1 MKKAIIATLVSLF
14 TLNAFGQVPVNDKQ
28 KENQI
33 RSMERGHWDFS
44 PSWWYY
50 FLEKKYS
57 GASWHWK
64 WRGFKSHAVVE
75 FHESDSNVKGIG
87 ARREKQLAAQLLKK
101 SIVEKERQLIKELND
116 EEIVRAADRN
126 SNLVS
131 AKYQDLFHQMQ
142 NSIADGLTYCML
154 KSKGKLANSVKELT
168 NRNEVISANIA
179 YLNQTGV
186 GNELENAK
194 REKGLAKAKT
204 DMEDLLRKVISLS
217 RVAKA
222 FCE

>member
-1 MKKAIIATLVSLF
+1 
-14 TLNAFGQVPVNDKQ
+14 
-28 KENQI
+28 
-33 RSMERGHWDFS
+33 
-44 PSWWYY
+44 
-50 FLEKKYS
+50 
-57 GASWHWK
+57 
-64 WRGFKSHAVVE
+64 
-75 FHESDSNVKGIG
+75 
-87 ARREKQLAAQLLKK
+87 
-101 SIVEKERQLIKELND
+101 
-116 EEIVRAADRN
+116 
-126 SNLVS
+126 
-131 AKYQDLFHQMQ
+131 MQ

>member
-14 TLNAFGQVPVNDKQ
+14 TLSAFGQVPVHDKQ

-87 ARREKQLAAQLLKK
+87 ARREKQLTAQLLKK
-101 SIVEKERQLIKELND
+101 SIVEKERQLIKPKSVIRDFSCKKLD
-116 EEIVRAADRN
+116 YSR
-126 SNLVS
+126 
-131 AKYQDLFHQMQ
+131 LFHRY
-142 NSIADGLTYCML
+142 SIYILTQYASFILFKDKMKAKFSNDRFGL
-154 KSKGKLANSVKELT
+154 KSSMMKKLFVQ
-168 NRNEVISANIA
+168 
-179 YLNQTGV
+179 QT
-186 GNELENAK
+186 E
-194 REKGLAKAKT
+194 
-204 DMEDLLRKVISLS
+204 IPI
-217 RVAKA
+217 
-222 FCE
+222 